1 VTGLVRVTNA
11 RLKVVLFSLSSGWP
25 VRAAGKRI
33 TNRIVCRLQGSKVEM
48 SKGKRAQEL
57 NGEAL
62 SSQEEEPRE
71 EECDWLDCDEN
82 MGQGSISLA
91 GR

>member
-1 VTGLVRVTNA
+1 
-11 RLKVVLFSLSSGWP
+11 
-25 VRAAGKRI
+25 
-33 TNRIVCRLQGSKVEM
+33 M

-71 EECDWLDCDEN
+71 EVGDWLECDEN
-82 MGQGSISLA
+82 MGQGSIPLA
-91 GR
+91 DR